1 MAVHGSVNHKH
12 NHRGKGKQGEP
23 GILTTSA
30 GNTCMAI
37 GREIVGVTGPLSTRG
52 AAADSHV
59 RTHMPRRRGGELHEI
74 FKLY

>member
-12 NHRGKGKQGEP
+12 NHRGKGKQGQP

-37 GREIVGVTGPLSTRG
+37 GRKIVGVTGPLSTRG
-52 AAADSHV
+52 GTLTHTHTYTAA
-59 RTHMPRRRGGELHEI
+59 RRRI
-74 FKLY
+74 T